1 MARHAQPN
9 NIKAL
14 KGEKRPER
22 FAPDG
27 VSVDLLGELPD
38 PPDWWDIRTVK
49 FYQEKGALLL
59 ANQLLTALDIDY
71 LFKFCWL
78 AVKIDR
84 ICEAQD
90 TPSMSMYTQ
99 YDKFSAKLALT
110 VIDRQ
115 KIKSTNEAKPN
126 NKYAKS
132 KPKK

>member
-1 MARHAQPN
+1 MARHSQPN

-14 KGEKRPER
+14 KGETRAER

-27 VSVDLLGELPD
+27 VSVDLLGKLPE
-38 PPDWWDIRTVK
+38 PPQWWDVRTVK
-49 FYQEKGALLL
+49 FYQEKGALLI
-59 ANQLLTALDIDY
+59 ANGLLTALDVDY
-71 LFKFCWL
+71 LWKFCWL

-84 ICEAQD
+84 ICESGE
-90 TPSMSMYTQ
+90 TPSMSAFTQ
-99 YDKFSAKLALT
+99 YDKFSAKLSLT

-115 KIKSTNEAKPN
+115 KVKSTVDDKPN